1 VLPRERSP
9 AFAGFDNGASGAR
22 ERPQGSATVET
33 SPRGGVFDAQ
43 ADHAVVDGA
52 RQRSDHRPGGAAGVR
67 ARLCRHAR
75 RLADLL
81 PAVGKPASDRSGGSD
96 DQHALLFADQ
106 PDWLRCR
113 RYWFRWLRSWWD
125 RINRVWFNW
134 RRDRST
140 PDESTRFN
148 WASDTHGSK
157 STAGKPANA
166 NGTGLFGGLV
176 GFFSAAGGI
185 VALFGLLLLLL
196 LILAAIAVMGWLRPG
211 PGKNWSSRFSRLTF
225 RA

>member
-1 VLPRERSP
+1 VEVFSMRKLITLSLTALASVPIIGLAALQASAP
-9 AFAGFDNGASGAR
+9 AFADTPGVSPTCFPQSANPHPTDPAGQTTNTLFCSPTNPTGSGA
-22 ERPQGSATVET
+22 
-33 SPRGGVFDAQ
+33 GGT
-43 ADHAVVDGA
+43 G
-52 RQRSDHRPGGAAGVR
+52 
-67 ARLCRHAR
+67 
-75 RLADLL
+75 
-81 PAVGKPASDRSGGSD
+81 SGGSAPGGTGSTGSGSTGAGTGGG
-96 DQHALLFADQ
+96 QTALAG
-106 PDWLRCR
+106 
-113 RYWFRWLRSWWD
+113 STGSGTAG
-125 RINRVWFNW
+125 
-134 RRDRST
+134 ST

-148 WASDTHGSK
+148 WASDSHGSK

-176 GFFSAAGGI
+176 GFFSTAGGI